1 MSACVHVCM
10 CRFLMVRTDEEVKL
24 LLEAL
29 QMSVSS
35 CMQMP
40 DVAMLRSQ
48 MLARLMTVPRL
59 QVGFPQSLF
68 GWVGVVHHQVCGTT
82 VTCLKEKKVR
92 CAPLLTGQLCAL
104 HGLQSCL
111 QNGVVV
117 GWPPAL

>member
-1 MSACVHVCM
+1 MSACVHVCL

-40 DVAMLRSQ
+40 EVAMLRSQ

-59 QVGFPQSLF
+59 QVGLPREAL
-68 GWVGVVHHQVCGTT
+68 GRDGVVPH
-82 VTCLKEKKVR
+82 
-92 CAPLLTGQLCAL
+92 
-104 HGLQSCL
+104 
-111 QNGVVV
+111 
-117 GWPPAL
+117 

>member
-1 MSACVHVCM
+1 MSPCRHVCLR
-10 CRFLMVRTDEEVKL
+10 RFLMVRTDEEVKL

-59 QVGFPQSLF
+59 QVGPPGRL
-68 GWVGVVHHQVCGTT
+68 
-82 VTCLKEKKVR
+82 LVR
-92 CAPLLTGQLCAL
+92 CT
-104 HGLQSCL
+104 
-111 QNGVVV
+111 V
-117 GWPPAL
+117 

>member
-1 MSACVHVCM
+1 
-10 CRFLMVRTDEEVKL
+10 MVRTDEEVKL

-59 QVGFPQSLF
+59 QVGSPERLL
-68 GWVGVVHHQVCGTT
+68 GGMVWCITKCG
-82 VTCLKEKKVR
+82 
-92 CAPLLTGQLCAL
+92 APLSCA
-104 HGLQSCL
+104 
-111 QNGVVV
+111 
-117 GWPPAL
+117 